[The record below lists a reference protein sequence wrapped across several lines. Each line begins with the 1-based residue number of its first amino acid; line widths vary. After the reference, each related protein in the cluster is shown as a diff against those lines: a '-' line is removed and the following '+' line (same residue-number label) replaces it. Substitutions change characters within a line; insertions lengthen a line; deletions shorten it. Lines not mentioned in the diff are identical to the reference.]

1 MVATEAEAASSTPS
15 ALEATAPTP
24 MGTARTTGAGA
35 LVTSAPSSLLV
46 GAPASPLPQ
55 DGVAAPA
62 QGGGDGS
69 SLLALTQGFTRREL
83 DWGRL
88 RGAAASVA
96 TLMRTLLGPALVVSS
111 PMPDLGFRFWAYDFV
126 SDPWCL

>member
-55 DGVAAPA
+55 GGVAAPA
-62 QGGGDGS
+62 QGGGNGS
-69 SLLALTQGFTRREL
+69 SLLAL
-83 DWGRL
+83 
-88 RGAAASVA
+88 

-111 PMPDLGFRFWAYDFV
+111 PMPDLGFHFWAYDFV